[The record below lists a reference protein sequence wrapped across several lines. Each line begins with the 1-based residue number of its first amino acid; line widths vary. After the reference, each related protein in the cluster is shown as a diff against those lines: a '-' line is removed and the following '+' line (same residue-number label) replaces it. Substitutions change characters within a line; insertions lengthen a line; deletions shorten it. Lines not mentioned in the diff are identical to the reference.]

1 MQRSSPML
9 TLNNPDT
16 NILLDQQELI
26 KMSSAMPFVFNAVEL
41 CVVIINK
48 KPWTRARKVCKA
60 LRYEKAASGVA
71 RHHRTSENIQHKHQ
85 VAAMATVGTAVN
97 WPRYSKKLDLY
108 INEEGMYELLFS
120 SQQPKERDFRR
131 HCCNVLFPQVR
142 RQLTEKMKKEHQQ
155 TIEEKD
161 IKYKSWNLQM
171 KTINKT
177 FLGLMKRL
185 ITS

>member
-1 MQRSSPML
+1 
-9 TLNNPDT
+9 
-16 NILLDQQELI
+16 
-26 KMSSAMPFVFNAVEL
+26 
-41 CVVIINK
+41 
-48 KPWTRARKVCKA
+48 
-60 LRYEKAASGVA
+60 
-71 RHHRTSENIQHKHQ
+71 
-85 VAAMATVGTAVN
+85 MATVGTAVN

-120 SQQPKERDFRR
+120 SQQPKARDFRR